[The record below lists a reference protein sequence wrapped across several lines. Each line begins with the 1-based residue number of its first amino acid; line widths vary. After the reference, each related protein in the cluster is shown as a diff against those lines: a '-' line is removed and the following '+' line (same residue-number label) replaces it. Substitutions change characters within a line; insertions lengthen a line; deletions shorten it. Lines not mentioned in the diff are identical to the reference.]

1 MTGAGGASTRLREK
15 RVFGLI
21 LKRFFSV
28 AMTVAQETGTEQP
41 DAKRKRFYIETY
53 GCQMNEYDSLLAAK
67 ILEENATRTNEPS
80 EADIILLN
88 TCAIRE
94 NAHQKVY
101 NRLRE
106 FGHLHKRGAQ
116 IGVLGCMA
124 QNLREDLLY
133 ENLPVDFIMGPDEL
147 RKLRLVV
154 DAGGLAR
161 QSFLTLSRT
170 ETYDD
175 ITPSFEHHMRD
186 RENRVTAFV
195 TIQRGCD
202 NFCAFCVVPYTRGR
216 ERSRPVSSIVDE
228 VKSLVQN
235 GVKSVILLGQ
245 NVNSYHHE
253 GARFIHLI
261 EALLQRTEIQRIYF
275 TSPHPKDFPLELIE
289 LMAREER
296 FCNQVHI
303 PLQAGANAT
312 LKRMKRNYTREQF
325 LEIVY
330 NFRSRVR
337 DVAISTDV
345 IVGFPGETDAEFR
358 ETLEVM
364 ELADFD
370 SAFMFAYS
378 ERKGTI
384 AQRLYPDDIPEAVKK
399 ARLAEVIEA
408 QLARSLRNNRRYIG
422 QTVSVMAEQPSRRNR
437 NEWVGR
443 MRNGRKVVFAPSS
456 AVDSSFAGSLVSLTI
471 HDASSQ
477 VLHGRVVNG

>member
-1 MTGAGGASTRLREK
+1 MA
-15 RVFGLI
+15 
-21 LKRFFSV
+21 V
-28 AMTVAQETGTEQP
+28 APQTNTEQSS
-41 DAKRKRFYIETY
+41 AEKKRFYIETY

-67 ILEENATRTNEPS
+67 ILEENATRTNEAS
-80 EADIILLN
+80 EADIILVN

-106 FGHLHKRGAQ
+106 LSRFHKRGAKV
-116 IGVLGCMA
+116 GVLGCMA

-133 ENLPVDFIMGPDEL
+133 ENLPVDFIMGPDAL
-147 RKLRLVV
+147 RNLRSVTGA
-154 DAGGLAR
+154 AGAD
-161 QSFLTLSRT
+161 QKSFLTLSRT

-186 RENRVTAFV
+186 RENQTTAFV

-216 ERSRPVSSIVDE
+216 ERSRPLLSIVDE
-228 VKSLVQN
+228 VKALVQN
-235 GVKSVILLGQ
+235 GVKSVVLLGQ

-253 GARFIHLI
+253 EARFVHLI
-261 EALLQRTEIQRIYF
+261 EALLRQTEAERIYF
-275 TSPHPKDFPLELIE
+275 TSPHPKDFPLELID

-296 FCNQVHI
+296 FANQVHM
-303 PLQAGANAT
+303 PLQAGANTT

-325 LEIVY
+325 LEIVG
-330 NFRSRVR
+330 NFRSRVP

-345 IVGFPGETDAEFR
+345 IVGFPGETEADFR

-384 AQRLYPDDIPEAVKK
+384 AQRLYPDDIPEEVKK
-399 ARLAEVIEA
+399 ARLAELIEK

-422 QTVSVMAEQPSRRNR
+422 QNVTVMAEQPSRRNP

-443 MRNGRKVVFAPSS
+443 MRNGRRVVFAPSS
-456 AVDSSFAGSLVSLTI
+456 TVDASFAGSLVTLAI

-477 VLHGRVVNG
+477 VLHGRSVNG

>member
-1 MTGAGGASTRLREK
+1 MIAEDTS
-15 RVFGLI
+15 
-21 LKRFFSV
+21 
-28 AMTVAQETGTEQP
+28 AQ
-41 DAKRKRFYIETY
+41 DKAKRFYIETY

-67 ILEENATRTNEPS
+67 ILEEGATRTS
-80 EADIILLN
+80 DAAEADLILLN

-106 FGHLHKRGAQ
+106 FGHLQKRGAR

-133 ENLPVDFIMGPDEL
+133 ENLPIDFIMGPDAL
-147 RKLRLVV
+147 RNLRSVT
-154 DAGGLAR
+154 GGTSE
-161 QSFLTLSRT
+161 QKSFLTLSRT

-186 RENRVTAFV
+186 RENRTTAFV

-216 ERSRPVSSIVDE
+216 ERSRPLTSIVDE
-228 VKSLVQN
+228 VGSLVQN
-235 GVKSVILLGQ
+235 GVKSVVLLGQ
-245 NVNSYHHE
+245 NVNSYSH
-253 GARFIHLI
+253 GDARFVHLI
-261 EALLQRTEIQRIYF
+261 KALLRQTEIQRIYF
-275 TSPHPKDFPLELIE
+275 TSPHPKDFPLELID
-289 LMAREER
+289 LMANEER
-296 FCNQVHI
+296 FANQVHI

-325 LEIVY
+325 LQIVD
-330 NFRSRVR
+330 NFRSRVP

-345 IVGFPGETDAEFR
+345 IVGFPGESDADFR

-378 ERKGTI
+378 ERRGTI
-384 AQRLYPDDIPEAVKK
+384 AQRLYPDDIPDDVKK
-399 ARLAEVIEA
+399 ARLAELIDL

-422 QTVSVMAEQPSRRNR
+422 RTVTVMAEQPSRRKPS
-437 NEWVGR
+437 EWVGR
-443 MRNGRKVVFAPSS
+443 MRNGRKVVFAPAST
-456 AVDSSFAGSLVSLTI
+456 VDGAFAGRMLDLTI

-477 VLHGRVVNG
+477 VLHGRVTNG

>member
-1 MTGAGGASTRLREK
+1 MA
-15 RVFGLI
+15 
-21 LKRFFSV
+21 
-28 AMTVAQETGTEQP
+28 VAQQTKPDQSNAET
-41 DAKRKRFYIETY
+41 KRFYIETY

-67 ILEENATRTNEPS
+67 ILEESATRTSEAS
-80 EADIILLN
+80 EADIILVN

-106 FGHLHKRGAQ
+106 FGHLQKRGAR

-133 ENLPVDFIMGPDEL
+133 ENLPVDFIMGPDAL
-147 RKLRLVV
+147 RDLRSVTGP
-154 DAGGLAR
+154 AAPG
-161 QSFLTLSRT
+161 QKSFLTLSRT

-186 RENRVTAFV
+186 RENQTTAFV

-216 ERSRPVSSIVDE
+216 ERSRPLLSIVDE

-235 GVKSVILLGQ
+235 GVKSVVLLGQ
-245 NVNSYHHE
+245 NVNSYHHDE
-253 GARFIHLI
+253 ARFVNLI
-261 EALLQRTEIQRIYF
+261 EALLRQTDVARIYF
-275 TSPHPKDFPLELIE
+275 TSPHPKDFPLELID

-296 FCNQVHI
+296 FCNQVHM

-325 LEIVY
+325 LEIVG
-330 NFRSRVR
+330 NFRSRVP

-345 IVGFPGETDAEFR
+345 IVGFPGETDSDFR

-384 AQRLYPDDIPEAVKK
+384 AQRLYPDDVAEAVKK
-399 ARLAEVIEA
+399 ARLAELIDR

-422 QTVSVMAEQPSRRNR
+422 ETVSVMAEQPSRRNPD
-437 NEWVGR
+437 EWVGR
-443 MRNGRKVVFAPSS
+443 MRNGRRVVFAP
-456 AVDSSFAGSLVSLTI
+456 ARPVDSSFAGSLVSLAI

-477 VLHGRVVNG
+477 VLHGRVAHG

>member
-1 MTGAGGASTRLREK
+1 MKAEQKTVEK
-15 RVFGLI
+15 
-21 LKRFFSV
+21 
-28 AMTVAQETGTEQP
+28 P
-41 DAKRKRFYIETY
+41 RKHFYIETY

-67 ILEENATRTNEPS
+67 ILEEGATRTNEIS

-106 FGHLHKRGAQ
+106 FGHLHKRGAR

-133 ENLPVDFIMGPDEL
+133 ENLPVDFIMGPDAL
-147 RKLRLVV
+147 RNLRQVV
-154 DAGGLAR
+154 NQSQLEQR
-161 QSFLTLSRT
+161 SFLTLSRT

-175 ITPSFEHHMRD
+175 ITPSFEHHMRGRD
-186 RENRVTAFV
+186 NKVTAFV

-216 ERSRPVSSIVDE
+216 ERSRPVASVVDE

-235 GVKSVILLGQ
+235 GVKSVVLLGQ

-253 GARFIHLI
+253 EARFVHLI
-261 EALLQRTEIQRIYF
+261 EALLRQTEIERIYF
-275 TSPHPKDFPLELIE
+275 TSPHPKDFPLELID

-296 FCNQVHI
+296 FANQVHM
-303 PLQAGANAT
+303 PLQAGSNTT

-325 LEIVY
+325 LEIVG
-330 NFRSRVR
+330 NFRSRVP

-345 IVGFPGETDAEFR
+345 IVGFPGESDADFR
-358 ETLEVM
+358 ETLDVM

-384 AQRLYPDDIPEAVKK
+384 AQRLYPDNIPEDVKK
-399 ARLAEVIEA
+399 ARLAELIER

-422 QTVSVMAEQPSRRNR
+422 QTVSVIAEQPSRRDPG
-437 NEWVGR
+437 EWLGR
-443 MRNGRKVVFAPSS
+443 MRNGRKVIFAPSA
-456 AVDSSFAGSLVSLTI
+456 AVDASFAGSVVSLEI
-471 HDASSQ
+471 HGASSQ
-477 VLHGRVVNG
+477 VLHGRVANG

>member
-1 MTGAGGASTRLREK
+1 
-15 RVFGLI
+15 
-21 LKRFFSV
+21 
-28 AMTVAQETGTEQP
+28 
-41 DAKRKRFYIETY
+41 
-53 GCQMNEYDSLLAAK
+53 
-67 ILEENATRTNEPS
+67 
-80 EADIILLN
+80 
-88 TCAIRE
+88 
-94 NAHQKVY
+94 
-101 NRLRE
+101 
-106 FGHLHKRGAQ
+106 
-116 IGVLGCMA
+116 
-124 QNLREDLLY
+124 
-133 ENLPVDFIMGPDEL
+133 
-147 RKLRLVV
+147 
-154 DAGGLAR
+154 
-161 QSFLTLSRT
+161 
-170 ETYDD
+170 
-175 ITPSFEHHMRD
+175 
-186 RENRVTAFV
+186 
-195 TIQRGCD
+195 
-202 NFCAFCVVPYTRGR
+202 
-216 ERSRPVSSIVDE
+216 

-312 LKRMKRNYTREQF
+312 LRRMKRNYTREQF

>member
-1 MTGAGGASTRLREK
+1 MTAQQTGIPQIAAQGVRE
-15 RVFGLI
+15 
-21 LKRFFSV
+21 
-28 AMTVAQETGTEQP
+28 GT
-41 DAKRKRFYIETY
+41 RFYIETY
-53 GCQMNEYDSLLAAK
+53 GCQMNEYDSMLAAK
-67 ILEENATRTNEPS
+67 ILEESATRTGDVA
-80 EADIILLN
+80 EADLILLN

-106 FGHLHKRGAQ
+106 LGHLHKRGAK
-116 IGVLGCMA
+116 IGILGCMA

-133 ENLPVDFIMGPDEL
+133 ENLPVDFIMGPDSL
-147 RKLRLVV
+147 RNLRSVTG
-154 DAGGLAR
+154 AAKPE
-161 QSFLTLSRT
+161 QKSFLTLSRT

-216 ERSRPVSSIVDE
+216 ERSRPLPSIVDE
-228 VKSLVQN
+228 VKTLVDK
-235 GVKSVILLGQ
+235 GVKSVVLLGQ
-245 NVNSYHHE
+245 NVNSYHHD
-253 GARFIHLI
+253 GARFVHLI
-261 EALLQRTEIQRIYF
+261 EALLRQTEVARIYF
-275 TSPHPKDFPLELIE
+275 TSPHPKDFPLELID

-296 FCNQVHI
+296 FCNQVHM

-325 LEIVY
+325 LEIVG
-330 NFRSRVR
+330 NFRSRVP

-345 IVGFPGETDAEFR
+345 IVGFPGETEADFR

-384 AQRLYPDDIPEAVKK
+384 AQRLYPDDIPEDVKK
-399 ARLAEVIEA
+399 RRLAELIER

-422 QTVSVMAEQPSRRNR
+422 QTIRVMAEQPSRRNR
-437 NEWVGR
+437 DEWIGR
-443 MRNGRKVVFAPSS
+443 MRNGRKVVFAPSA
-456 AVDSSFAGSLVSLTI
+456 AVDASFAGSLVSLTI

-477 VLHGRVVNG
+477 VLHGRVENA

>member
-1 MTGAGGASTRLREK
+1 MK
-15 RVFGLI
+15 RY
-21 LKRFFSV
+21 
-28 AMTVAQETGTEQP
+28 
-41 DAKRKRFYIETY
+41 YIETY
-53 GCQMNEYDSLLAAK
+53 GCQMNEYDSMLAAK
-67 ILEENATRTNEPS
+67 ILDESATRTDEAS

-106 FGHLHKRGAQ
+106 FGHLQKRGAR

-133 ENLPVDFIMGPDEL
+133 ENLPVDFIMGPDALREL
-147 RKLRLVV
+147 RSVTGESAPAQR
-154 DAGGLAR
+154 
-161 QSFLTLSRT
+161 SFLTLSRT

-186 RENRVTAFV
+186 RENQTTAFV

-216 ERSRPVSSIVDE
+216 ERSRPLPSIVDE
-228 VKSLVQN
+228 VRSLVQK
-235 GVKSVILLGQ
+235 GVKSVVLLGQ

-253 GARFIHLI
+253 NSRFVHLV
-261 EALLQRTEIQRIYF
+261 EALLRQTEVARIYF
-275 TSPHPKDFPLELIE
+275 TSPHPKDFPLELID

-325 LEIVY
+325 LEIVG
-330 NFRSRVR
+330 NFRARVP

-345 IVGFPGETDAEFR
+345 IVGFPGETDADFR

-364 ELADFD
+364 EMADFD

-378 ERKGTI
+378 ERRGTI
-384 AQRLYPDDIPEAVKK
+384 AQRLYPDDIAAEVKK
-399 ARLAEVIEA
+399 ARLAELIDR

-422 QTVSVMAEQPSRRNR
+422 RTVSVMAEQPSRRNPD
-437 NEWVGR
+437 EWVGR
-443 MRNGRKVVFAPSS
+443 MRNGRKVIFAP
-456 AVDSSFAGSLVSLTI
+456 AMPVDSTFAGSLVSLTI

-477 VLHGRVVNG
+477 VLHGRPANG

>member
-1 MTGAGGASTRLREK
+1 MTT
-15 RVFGLI
+15 
-21 LKRFFSV
+21 
-28 AMTVAQETGTEQP
+28 
-41 DAKRKRFYIETY
+41 FYIETY

-67 ILEENATRTNEPS
+67 ILEENAQRTDDARN
-80 EADIILLN
+80 ADIILLN

-106 FGHLHKRGAQ
+106 FEHLHKRGAR

-133 ENLPVDFIMGPDEL
+133 ENLPIDFIMGPDAL
-147 RKLRLVV
+147 RNLRSVLNNQESQS
-154 DAGGLAR
+154 R
-161 QSFLTLSRT
+161 RSFLELSRT

-216 ERSRPVSSIVDE
+216 ERSRPAQSIVDE
-228 VKSLVQN
+228 VKMLVEH
-235 GVKSVILLGQ
+235 GVKSVVLLGQ
-245 NVNSYHHE
+245 NVNSYRYGE
-253 GARFIHLI
+253 IRFVNLV
-261 EALLQRTEIQRIYF
+261 EALLAQTAIERIYF
-275 TSPHPKDFPLELIE
+275 TSPHPKDFPTELIE
-289 LMAREER
+289 LMAHEER
-296 FCNQVHI
+296 FANQVHI

-325 LEIVY
+325 LEIVAA
-330 NFRSRVR
+330 FRSRVP

-345 IVGFPGETDAEFR
+345 IVGFPGESDADFAQ
-358 ETLEVM
+358 TLEVM

-378 ERKGTI
+378 ERRGTI
-384 AQRLYPDDIPEAVKK
+384 AQRLYPDDIPEDVKK
-399 ARLAEVIEA
+399 ARLNAVIEK

-422 QTVSVMAEQPSRRNR
+422 KTVAAMAEQRSRRNQA
-437 NEWVGR
+437 EWIGR
-443 MRNGRKVVFAPSS
+443 MRNGRKVVFAPRDT
-456 AVDSSFAGSLVSLTI
+456 VDDTFAGTQVQLLI
-471 HDASSQ
+471 HNASSQ
-477 VLHGRVVNG
+477 VLHGSVVNG